1 MLTACKLMF
10 CPTCCVFSPESIKN
24 RSDIFYPVPERSC
37 VPDSPVWYSTMPIT
51 LDVMT
56 KMLTRILLV
65 REIQEAHLHAQPIYV
80 WWVGDMGPRAMG
92 PRLCHD
98 AANYIQL
105 WHALWTLVTNACDNV
120 YGHEAFLP
128 CWWNGP
134 WHFVKRGGYWTS
146 YSVDCR
152 SHDFSVSYQWIHWFR
167 KEWHCGGDQNNMQG
181 VWSMFLLSFSLRCAL
196 CSKLWSTF
204 SC

>member
-1 MLTACKLMF
+1 MLTVFIFITCSFTSGQFSISSISPQWLSLKRWYNQDKLVLMLTVCKLMF

-80 WWVGDMGPRAMG
+80 WWVGDTGLRAMG

-120 YGHEAFLP
+120 YGYQAFLP

-152 SHDFSVSYQWIHWFR
+152 
-167 KEWHCGGDQNNMQG
+167 
-181 VWSMFLLSFSLRCAL
+181 
-196 CSKLWSTF
+196 
-204 SC
+204 